1 MSRVDDICDSMKSSE
16 KSSTSP
22 GTKSDRSLNDREIAI
37 LRLLA
42 EGYTSA
48 RIAAE
53 LSLSTETI
61 RWYRKKAA
69 PQIRRR
75 QRSGA
80 HSESNGFW
88 NNLKITNHMK
98 KTTREYLAP
107 ETEVINM
114 TLEGVIAMS
123 GVIEDSGENPVVDW

>member
-22 GTKSDRSLNDREIAI
+22 GTKSDRSLNDREVAI

-61 RWYRKKAA
+61 RWYRKKLL
-69 PQIRRR
+69 
-75 QRSGA
+75 
-80 HSESNGFW
+80 
-88 NNLKITNHMK
+88 LKFDADNAVALVRKAT
-98 KTTREYLAP
+98 
-107 ETEVINM
+107 
-114 TLEGVIAMS
+114 
-123 GVIEDSGENPVVDW
+123 DSGII

>member
-61 RWYRKKAA
+61 RWYRKKLLLKFEADNAVALIRKAA
-69 PQIRRR
+69 
-75 QRSGA
+75 
-80 HSESNGFW
+80 
-88 NNLKITNHMK
+88 
-98 KTTREYLAP
+98 
-107 ETEVINM
+107 
-114 TLEGVIAMS
+114 
-123 GVIEDSGENPVVDW
+123 DSGII